1 MNRWDLAQFLAF
13 VGLLGMVL
21 GTPFLLDPARAD
33 DLLIRWTVRLSLAYW
48 TIAVSTFLL
57 GGTAYQARLGGWPRF
72 GRWCWSFAWAS
83 YLIHL
88 AVAFHFYH
96 HWSHHHALEH
106 TREVSGSGEG
116 IFVSHLFTIV
126 WTLDVLWWW
135 AAPGMY
141 MRRPVW
147 VGLLLHGF
155 MAFIIFNGTVVY
167 ETGMIRWAGL
177 AMFVWLGALA
187 LIRAFER
194 VTLMRRIDQ
203 PR

>member
-1 MNRWDLAQFLAF
+1 MRRWDLAQLLAF
-13 VGLLGMVL
+13 LGLLGLVL
-21 GTPFLLDPARAD
+21 GAPFLLDPARAD

-48 TIAVSTFLL
+48 TLAVTTLLL
-57 GGTAYQARLGGWPRF
+57 GESADTSRLGGKTRF
-72 GRWCWSFAWAS
+72 GRWCWTFAWAS

-96 HWSHHHALEH
+96 QWSHHHAMEH

-116 IFVSHLFTIV
+116 IFVSHLFTIL

-135 AAPGMY
+135 VAPGLY

-155 MAFIIFNGTVVY
+155 MVFIIFNGTVVY

-177 AMFVWLGALA
+177 AMFTWLGAMA
-187 LIRAFER
+187 LIRMLKQVR
-194 VTLMRRIDQ
+194 PVQRIDQ